1 LTKKTRGKD
10 APDSTDDP
18 MQEMRD
24 RYDRATEADQPN
36 RLPAIDDLR
45 FLTVPG
51 CQWDEAHKKNRRG
64 RPCYEFPILRSH
76 WRQVVNDQKQARPS
90 IKVRAVGDEDA
101 KGAELRQGLI
111 RNIESVS
118 NAAFAYDS
126 AFELLSAAGFGA
138 WRVKTQYNTDS
149 GFDQDVV
156 IEEITDPLTSVWFDP
171 DAKKRDKSDAMYC
184 FVEESMSRAA
194 FKRRYPGAE
203 AVNFED
209 AQQSGMD
216 RWYGGDAIRIAE
228 YWRKEP
234 ITKAICL
241 LSDGRS
247 IDGEQWAEIQAE
259 EEQQGISCVRER
271 KGDTFKVVVSIVA
284 GKEEIEGPADFPA
297 DRIGIVPVYANLH
310 FVDGKWTW
318 CGMVRHSRD
327 SQKLL
332 NYNLTTATEVLAK
345 QPKAPY
351 LVTPKMMEGKGV
363 KEAWDK
369 ANSLDTQ
376 YLPYTPDP
384 LVPGGPIRLP
394 PPQIASAF
402 VEMAQIATD
411 MLKAS
416 DGIYDESQGKQ
427 TNATSGK
434 AILARQR
441 EGDVATFDYQDALAI
456 GICATGEIILQMLP
470 KVYDT
475 PRVVR
480 ILGKDGGEDWI
491 KLYEQ
496 EQDNRTGQTVTVND
510 LSAGKYD
517 VTVSTGPSYS
527 TQRAEFVDTMMQM
540 FQQNPALMQ
549 IAGDLVVS
557 AMDFPKA
564 EEVGERIKMMLPPPI
579 QQQLQA
585 GKDQPPEVIQLQ
597 QAMQQQGQMAQQHI
611 AEMQQE
617 MQKLQ
622 AKASSKDDSILK
634 QQIAAHQAGIDA
646 KQLEIDAEQKQ
657 IDWYKAHTERL
668 LVLQKDMHA
677 EQARADAAAALDREI
692 QQGNDGEPQPGV
704 AQPLANAAPQASPAA
719 ASLPLKFH
727 PYTGEAIE
735 PPQPDQTPNILAGHM
750 AAMTQHAEHTNAILR
765 QLAKPKKTTVLRN
778 AGGDIIGAQQE

>member
-1 LTKKTRGKD
+1 MK
-10 APDSTDDP
+10 
-18 MQEMRD
+18 EMRL

-36 RLPAIDDLR
+36 RSLAIDDLR

-51 CQWDEAHKKNRRG
+51 GQWDDQHRLNRRG

-118 NAAFAYDS
+118 NAAFAYDG
-126 AFELLSAAGFGA
+126 AFELLSATGFGC

-149 GFDQDVV
+149 GFDQDIV
-156 IEEITDPLTSVWFDP
+156 IEEITDPLSSVWFDP

-194 FKRRYPGAE
+194 FKRRYPDADE
-203 AVNFED
+203 VSFED
-209 AQQSGMD
+209 ARQHGVD
-216 RWYGGDAIRIAE
+216 RWYGPDAIRVAE

-234 ITKAICL
+234 ITKTICL

-247 IDGEQWAEIQAE
+247 VDAEQWAEIQD
-259 EEQQGISCVRER
+259 EEQQQGVTCVRER
-271 KGDTFKVVVSIVA
+271 KVDTFKVVVSIVA
-284 GKEEIEGPADFPA
+284 GMEEIEGPADFAA
-297 DRIGIVPVYANLH
+297 DRIGIVPVYANHH
-310 FVDGKWTW
+310 FIDGKWTW
-318 CGMVRHSRD
+318 CGMVRYSRD
-327 SQKLL
+327 PQKLL

-363 KEAWDK
+363 KEAWDH
-369 ANSLDTQ
+369 ANSVDAA
-376 YLPYTPDP
+376 YLPFTPDP
-384 LVPGGPIRLP
+384 LMPAGPTRLP
-394 PPQIASAF
+394 PPAMASAF

-441 EGDVATFDYQDALAI
+441 EGDVATFDYQDALAT
-456 GICATGEIILQMLP
+456 GIMSTGEIILQMLP

-496 EQDNRTGQTVTVND
+496 EPDKRTGRMVTVND
-510 LSAGKYD
+510 LSSGKYD
-517 VTVSTGPSYS
+517 VTVSSGPSYS

-585 GKDQPPEVIQLQ
+585 GKDQPPEVIQMQ

-611 AEMQQE
+611 QEMQQE
-617 MQKLQ
+617 MQQLQ
-622 AKASSKDDSILK
+622 AKAASKDDAVLK
-634 QQIAAHQAGIDA
+634 QQVAA
-646 KQLEIDAEQKQ
+646 KQLEIDAEKAS

-677 EQARADAAAALDREI
+677 EQARIDAAAALDREI
-692 QQGNDGEPQPGV
+692 QQGADGEPKPGAAAPV
-704 AQPLANAAPQASPAA
+704 AAQPDPFGQQIQP
-719 ASLPLKFH
+719 KFNPH
-727 PYTGEAIE
+727 TGEAIG
-735 PPQPDQTPNILAGHM
+735 PPPVDQIKQALADHM
-750 AAMTQHAEHTNAILR
+750 ANTNQILQ
-765 QLAKPKKTTVLRN
+765 QLAKPKKTTVVRD
-778 AGGDIIGAQQE
+778 AGGNIIGAQQE